1 MTAESNEMSQTQLV
15 RRVFEL
21 TEAINQAGQI
31 ADWQLAARLAEER
44 SPLVHSIKA
53 QQDAGSLGLIRRI
66 QAMDSTLMED
76 AQVVQAGL
84 TKEFHAAMGRATAAQ
99 QYNRVAML

>member
-31 ADWQLAARLAEER
+31 ADWQLAARLAEAR
-44 SPLVHSIKA
+44 SPLVHSIEA
-53 QQDAGSLGLIRRI
+53 QQDPGSLALIRRI